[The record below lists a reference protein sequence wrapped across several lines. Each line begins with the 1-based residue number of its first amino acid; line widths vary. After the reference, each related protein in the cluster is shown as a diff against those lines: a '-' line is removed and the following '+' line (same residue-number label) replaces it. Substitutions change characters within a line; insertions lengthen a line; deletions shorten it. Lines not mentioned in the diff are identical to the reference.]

1 MNPKAN
7 AVLATLLTSTTKGK
21 DTRYKTERG
30 QSLCDSHTKQEAEEV
45 RIALVDAGRG
55 WSGVKRECVLL
66 KRK

>member
-7 AVLATLLTSTTKGK
+7 ALLATLLTSTTKGK
-21 DTRYKTERG
+21 DTRFKTE
-30 QSLCDSHTKQEAEEV
+30 STMCDSHTKQEEAAV

>member
-7 AVLATLLTSTTKGK
+7 AILATLLTSTSKSK
-21 DTRYKTERG
+21 AVRHKAE
-30 QSLCDSHTKQEAEEV
+30 QSLCDSHTKKEAEAV

-55 WSGVKRECVLL
+55 WSDVKRECVLL